1 MAGEGDRGRGGRR
14 RRAGVVDRREYDRDD
29 EADEGG
35 GDGDGDGSGHA
46 VGVVCVMLFDDG
58 HTLQLQ
64 DFKLTSVVLIPL
76 KCVVHDVGG
85 WDRQTRTEKVGKK
98 SYLRTEY

>member
-58 HTLQLQ
+58 QHPTTPRFQ
-64 DFKLTSVVLIPL
+64 V
-76 KCVVHDVGG
+76 DVGSTDSSEVCSSRRG
-85 WDRQTRTEKVGKK
+85 WLGQTDQD
-98 SYLRTEY
+98 